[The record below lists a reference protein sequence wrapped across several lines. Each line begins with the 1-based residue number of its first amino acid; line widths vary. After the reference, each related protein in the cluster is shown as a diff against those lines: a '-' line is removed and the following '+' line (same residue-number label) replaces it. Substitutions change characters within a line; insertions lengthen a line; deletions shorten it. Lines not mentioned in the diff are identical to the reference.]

1 MSRSPNLGGLSRT
14 CEIFGVEQLVLDSL
28 HLIDNKDFQSLRYFY
43 RTFYCECFYNSLFC
57 SMTSEKW
64 LNIGE
69 MRSWQLFDYLLSMKS
84 NGYYIVGAEQTANGK
99 QLTDLNF
106 PKKTVL
112 LLG

>member
-1 MSRSPNLGGLSRT
+1 MCDESDTSIWYSKFHNFSPL
-14 CEIFGVEQLVLDSL
+14 
-28 HLIDNKDFQSLRYFY
+28 
-43 RTFYCECFYNSLFC
+43 

-69 MRSWQLFDYLLSMKS
+69 VKSWQLFDYLLSMKS
-84 NGYYIVGAEQTANGK
+84 KGYYIIGAEQTANGK
-99 QLTDLNF
+99 LLTELNF